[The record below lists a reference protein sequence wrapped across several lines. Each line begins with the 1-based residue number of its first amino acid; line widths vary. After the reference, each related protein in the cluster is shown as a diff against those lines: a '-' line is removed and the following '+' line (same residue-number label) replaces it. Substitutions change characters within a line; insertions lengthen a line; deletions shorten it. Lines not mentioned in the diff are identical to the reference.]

1 MNILTQD
8 DNIYIYNLGEFIIG
22 GATCPP
28 TTDLCHHF
36 YQNNYPGVVLKI
48 ILQRMLQYIIIIILF
63 TNLIF
68 CFRLFC

>member
-28 TTDLCHHF
+28 TMDLRHRF
-36 YQNNYPGVVLKI
+36 YPE
-48 ILQRMLQYIIIIILF
+48 
-63 TNLIF
+63 
-68 CFRLFC
+68 